1 MLLPIHI
8 YFYPYRVS
16 IKSQTY
22 RRRADELVSNH
33 SLTAFALEVSIP
45 KKCSILQCNSFLDRI
60 ALHFVWSSG
69 ITCIWIVERNKTKMK
84 LKMHRHRIREIIKF
98 NSILYTSR
106 HIGMKVKTSMRYI
119 FFNGAKFV

>member
-1 MLLPIHI
+1 M
-8 YFYPYRVS
+8 S
-16 IKSQTY
+16 SKSQTY

-60 ALHFVWSSG
+60 AMHFVWSSG